1 MELINRIKNSGFF
14 SGQKGMFWIGIVV
27 IIILLIGIANRA
39 KTQGTGRYA
48 GMFES
53 FYHLGDWSKWP
64 LSFYGFILTTLGG
77 AILALGAG
85 YYSWG
90 PSFIQDQDRMII
102 TLGLSFI
109 GSLVAYWL
117 AFEIFFVRKSKN
129 RFVLG
134 ERFFGFPL
142 LLSLSEKDRYEHILI
157 EGRAGTGK
165 TTGFMFPQL
174 LDDAEGDCSAVLL
187 DVKSPEGF
195 ETVAG
200 AWSKRGKKVIVFDPF
215 QANCIGF
222 EPLRNTDSD
231 GLEAIEETV
240 FGKRNTDEKE
250 QTVWF
255 EDQERRLFRFCCEL
269 VMGYKN
275 PSQCSLPMV
284 HQLLIRGGTE
294 LQGAISYCNN
304 TQLQKKFEPL
314 FDNKNRLQDLIGGVL
329 NKLDLFSSKE
339 IAAAFSR
346 PDLDV
351 GLLFR
356 EPCLLII
363 ASPHSNPKARLA
375 ASILLRAIMMEVY
388 KNPVRAMGDGPSL
401 FFYLDE
407 VYALHLPD
415 WADFANTARSAR
427 VGLVTGLQ
435 TEEQLRRYQ
444 PHERATIKINT
455 KTKIYLQGCDFRTCE
470 ELSKRLGKR
479 SVRDKRYSRSM
490 QRGSM
495 VSTGFVEVPLE
506 TPDSIENL
514 PLDEALI
521 FVGGL
526 RGFKAKRVTSYKTR
540 QYKKRLNLTA
550 QAYRPTIEPL
560 VSPSYKDMEYELP
573 PGVQYPDHATTE
585 KKQSDTG
592 IITYE

>member
-1 MELINRIKNSGFF
+1 MEIVEGIRNSGFF
-14 SGQKGMFWIGIVV
+14 SGQKGMFWIGVV
-27 IIILLIGIANRA
+27 IFIILLIGIASRS
-39 KTQGTGRYA
+39 KRQSTGCYA

-64 LSFYGFILTTLGG
+64 LSFYAFVLIVLSG
-77 AILALGAG
+77 AALALGAG

-90 PSFIQDQDRMII
+90 PSFIRDQDRMII
-102 TLGLSFI
+102 TLGLCFI

-117 AFEIFFVRKSKN
+117 VFEIIFVRRSKN

-134 ERFFGFPL
+134 ERFFGLPL
-142 LLSLSEKDRYEHILI
+142 FLSLQEKDRYEHILM

-174 LDDAEGDCSAVLL
+174 LDDADGDCSAVFL
-187 DVKSPEGF
+187 DVKSPEGY

-200 AWSKRGKKVIVFDPF
+200 AWSNRGKKVILFDPF
-215 QANCIGF
+215 QSNCIGF
-222 EPLRNTDSD
+222 EPLRNADQD
-231 GLEAIEETV
+231 ALEGIEETV
-240 FGKRNTDEKE
+240 FGKRSTDESQ

-255 EDQERRLFRFCCEL
+255 EEQERRLFRFCCEL

-275 PSQCSLPMV
+275 RSQCSLPMV
-284 HQLLIRGGTE
+284 YQLLLRGSSE
-294 LQGAISYCNN
+294 LQGAVTYSGN
-304 TQLQKKFEPL
+304 TGLQTRFEPL
-314 FDNKNRLQDLIGGVL
+314 FENKNRLQDLIGGVL
-329 NKLDLFSSKE
+329 NQLDLFSSKE

-363 ASPHSNPKARLA
+363 ASPHSNPKARMA

-514 PLDEALI
+514 PLDQALI

-526 RGFKAKRVTSYKTR
+526 RGFKVRRISSFKTR
-540 QYKKRLNLTA
+540 QYKKRLNLPA
-550 QAYRPTIEPL
+550 RAHRPTKEPL
-560 VSPSYKDMEYELP
+560 VPPSYKDMDYGLP
-573 PGVQYPDHATTE
+573 PETQYPGKETDKPADP
-585 KKQSDTG
+585 SSG
-592 IITYE
+592 MIGY